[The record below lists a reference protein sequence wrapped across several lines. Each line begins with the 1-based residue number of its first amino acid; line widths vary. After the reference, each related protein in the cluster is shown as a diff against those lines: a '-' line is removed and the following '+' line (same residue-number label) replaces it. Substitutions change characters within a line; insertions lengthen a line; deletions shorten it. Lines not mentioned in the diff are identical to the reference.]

1 MRTKDVKQILSYTN
15 RRLENWYKNA
25 KNEYGVNG
33 DAVATFDSENNTIL
47 ITYTEDGKEK
57 TFSVSN
63 FESEKI
69 SFVFDVWS
77 EMAA

>member
-1 MRTKDVKQILSYTN
+1 MRLKNVNQILSYTN
-15 RRLENWYKNA
+15 KKLENWYKNA
-25 KNEYGVNG
+25 KIDFGVNG
-33 DAVATFDSENNTIL
+33 DAIAEYDSKTDSIV
-47 ITYTEDGKEK
+47 ITYTEDGKKK

-69 SFVFDVWS
+69 SFVFDVWA